1 MQRVLLWVVLAAVC
15 LAGGVVGRTA
25 VWAAPAPSVA
35 LVDAAL
41 DGSSDRIVP
50 VIVTLRTPDFGALD
64 ATDTASM
71 QSRSI
76 RIGSIQGAVA
86 ARAAGMLTL
95 TKQQPRY
102 APLLFARIRG
112 TDIAK
117 LARDPEVAAIAPDRL
132 MKPALSE
139 SVGII
144 GADVASGTGIDGTG
158 TSVAVLDTGVL
169 STHEFL
175 AGQVA
180 DEACFSTT
188 DSGSKSTSLCAGGV
202 ESATGAGAATP
213 CVDLCDHGTH
223 VAGIIAGNVLTRGG
237 VTLRGVAPGAKI
249 IAVQVFSSF
258 AASECDGVSRCVM
271 SFTSDQISALE
282 WLYTNRITPSWGTLA
297 SVNMSLGGGEFATM
311 AACASD
317 PEKTPIDALRSVGVA
332 TVIASGNE
340 SLLTAIGGPACI
352 SSAIAVGAT
361 TSAKTGTLDA
371 PAAFSNRPRASA
383 NLPNAQG
390 DRLLDLMAPGNRI
403 TSAIAVSTVSYDDW
417 PGTSMAT
424 PHVAGAWA
432 LAKQVVPAASV
443 GTVLQLLRSTGKTIT
458 DTRNGDALSIPRIDV
473 GAAVRKARAE
483 LTATATATGTKTRT
497 PTKSKS
503 PTRTRTR
510 NPKHSATKTKS
521 RTKTATRTPSMTRTA
536 TATALPSWAT
546 SITNGD
552 FEAGLTGWSES
563 SSLGYTIIATN
574 STVAQYPRSGRYFAW
589 MGGADDETSVIQS
602 SITIPAEASYLRLY
616 TASQSEATV
625 CGAGGDSAVIRING
639 VDVETI
645 PLCFATNT
653 PFGYV
658 PLSYDV
664 SALRGQTVTLR
675 ITVTTNSALISHFL
689 VDDVGYVSTPSQSIY
704 RFPYG
709 VTMLPTVVVAK
720 IP

>member
-1 MQRVLLWVVLAAVC
+1 
-15 LAGGVVGRTA
+15 
-25 VWAAPAPSVA
+25 
-35 LVDAAL
+35 
-41 DGSSDRIVP
+41 
-50 VIVTLRTPDFGALD
+50 
-64 ATDTASM
+64 
-71 QSRSI
+71 
-76 RIGSIQGAVA
+76 
-86 ARAAGMLTL
+86 
-95 TKQQPRY
+95 
-102 APLLFARIRG
+102 
-112 TDIAK
+112 
-117 LARDPEVAAIAPDRL
+117 
-132 MKPALSE
+132 
-139 SVGII
+139 
-144 GADVASGTGIDGTG
+144 
-158 TSVAVLDTGVL
+158 
-169 STHEFL
+169 
-175 AGQVA
+175 
-180 DEACFSTT
+180 
-188 DSGSKSTSLCAGGV
+188 
-202 ESATGAGAATP
+202 
-213 CVDLCDHGTH
+213 
-223 VAGIIAGNVLTRGG
+223 
-237 VTLRGVAPGAKI
+237 
-249 IAVQVFSSF
+249 
-258 AASECDGVSRCVM
+258 
-271 SFTSDQISALE
+271 
-282 WLYTNRITPSWGTLA
+282 
-297 SVNMSLGGGEFATM
+297 
-311 AACASD
+311 
-317 PEKTPIDALRSVGVA
+317 
-332 TVIASGNE
+332 
-340 SLLTAIGGPACI
+340 
-352 SSAIAVGAT
+352 
-361 TSAKTGTLDA
+361 
-371 PAAFSNRPRASA
+371 
-383 NLPNAQG
+383 
-390 DRLLDLMAPGNRI
+390 
-403 TSAIAVSTVSYDDW
+403 
-417 PGTSMAT
+417 
-424 PHVAGAWA
+424 
-432 LAKQVVPAASV
+432 
-443 GTVLQLLRSTGKTIT
+443 LLRSTGKTIT